1 MFTFLQEKRAALY
14 ALGIVIYV
22 PDHGSMAIRY
32 ARVITQI
39 QKLSPEKQTMFI
51 HLRDQFI
58 NEERIKDEKV
68 KEAARLEEEKERQ
81 R

>member
-1 MFTFLQEKRAALY
+1 
-14 ALGIVIYV
+14 
-22 PDHGSMAIRY
+22 
-32 ARVITQI
+32 
-39 QKLSPEKQTMFI
+39 MFI

-68 KEAARLEEEKERQ
+68 KEAARIEEEKERQ